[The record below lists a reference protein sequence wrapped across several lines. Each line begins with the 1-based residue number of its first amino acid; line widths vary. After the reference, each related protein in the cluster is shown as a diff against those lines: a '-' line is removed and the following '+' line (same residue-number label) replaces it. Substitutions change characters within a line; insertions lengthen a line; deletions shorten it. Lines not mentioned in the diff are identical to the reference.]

1 MNLPT
6 QLVSEAHPDRPRTS
20 GAEPAPVSWHWRHEL
35 QQFVRFVRHP
45 WRGRPQ
51 AAQPATV
58 HARRLL
64 LMLALCYGF
73 ILCIALPFNAGLSWL
88 GLDSDEEP
96 LSFLFFV
103 VAVGV
108 APVIEELIF
117 RAGLRQAA
125 YTLFIGPPLIASI
138 FGSWP
143 LMLVLGGF
151 GTCCAI
157 IDRLWQNR
165 LSAGELRLL
174 KLRRARRF
182 LRRYPLI
189 FWIYTI
195 GFGLAHIHHFFGDGW
210 LVLALPLAV
219 GAQTFAG
226 VALGYLRLRYGLAQS
241 MLLHALYNLTACVL
255 ALMVARIWA

>member
-6 QLVSEAHPDRPRTS
+6 QLVSGTHSDPPRVDGAPS
-20 GAEPAPVSWHWRHEL
+20 GPAAWHWRREL
-35 QQFVRFVRHP
+35 QEFTRFVRRP

-51 AAQPATV
+51 TGQPARV
-58 HARRLL
+58 QARRLL

-73 ILCIALPFNAGLSWL
+73 ILCIALPLSAGLSWL

-103 VAVGV
+103 TAVGI
-108 APVIEELIF
+108 APVMEELIF

-125 YTLFIGPPLIASI
+125 YTLFIGPPLIASMI
-138 FGSWP
+138 GSWP
-143 LMLVLGGF
+143 LVLTLGGF
-151 GTCCAI
+151 GTLCAI
-157 IDRLWQNR
+157 IDRLWQHR

-174 KLRRARRF
+174 KLRRGRRF
-182 LRRYPLI
+182 LHRYPLI
-189 FWIYTI
+189 FWIYAI
-195 GFGLAHIHHFFGDGW
+195 GFGLTHIHHFSADGW

-219 GAQTFAG
+219 LAQTFAG
-226 VALGYLRLRYGLAQS
+226 VALGYLRLRYGLVHS

-255 ALMVARIWA
+255 ALIIG